1 MLQSLLSWLLL
12 FNIIIIRAW
21 LKLIKAIVFF
31 LCCSHEL
38 NLASTDSAL
47 TIVKHYQPSSAKKTD
62 GVALKVCTHA
72 PSEVNTHTHT
82 DSPACV

>member
-1 MLQSLLSWLLL
+1 M
-12 FNIIIIRAW
+12 A
-21 LKLIKAIVFF
+21 IKAIVFF
-31 LCCSHEL
+31 NPTCSHEL

-72 PSEVNTHTHT
+72 PS
-82 DSPACV
+82 